1 MTNVPINDGR
11 CLLGKITNR
20 NAKNV
25 WILILRPGWNVGV
38 DIELGKNLREVRSEF
53 STVQCGVCL
62 NSVLNVKVIVGAFS
76 QEKALVGVF
85 FLIVEFQTS

>member
-1 MTNVPINDGR
+1 MRRV
-11 CLLGKITNR
+11 C
-20 NAKNV
+20 
-25 WILILRPGWNVGV
+25 PGWNVGV

-53 STVQCGVCL
+53 SIVQCGVCL
-62 NSVLNVKVIVGAFS
+62 NSVLNVKLIVGACN